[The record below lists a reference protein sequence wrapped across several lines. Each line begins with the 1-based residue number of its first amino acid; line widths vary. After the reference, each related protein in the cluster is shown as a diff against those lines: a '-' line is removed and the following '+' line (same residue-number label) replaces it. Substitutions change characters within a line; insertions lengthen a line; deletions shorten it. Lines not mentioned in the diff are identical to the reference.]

1 MGSLFSTPK
10 MPAVAAA
17 TKMPDAEDKVAQDDM
32 RMREAKRRKEKGRTS
47 TDWRKVAQMYRS
59 LLDVEPDRLDE
70 MEQRHTSVGEP
81 STRFAVTYEK
91 EEDA

>member
-1 MGSLFSTPK
+1 

-47 TDWRKVAQMYRS
+47 TDMAGGGVPVYTNSS
-59 LLDVEPDRLDE
+59 L
-70 MEQRHTSVGEP
+70 GE
-81 STRFAVTYEK
+81 
-91 EEDA
+91 

>member
-47 TDWRKVAQMYRS
+47 TDMAGGGVPVYTNSS
-59 LLDVEPDRLDE
+59 L
-70 MEQRHTSVGEP
+70 GE
-81 STRFAVTYEK
+81 
-91 EEDA
+91 